1 MRVIGKFPTLPTRC
15 QNRFMTPVDPLR
27 HHVAR
32 AADGDEA
39 SFVRLVTALQGDV
52 WRLCRLL
59 GSPAD
64 PDDLTQ
70 DTFIRVYKSLKV
82 FRGDS
87 TVRTWILSIAR
98 RVCADQ
104 VRKQNRHRRLVNRLV
119 RLEPPDPSTSA
130 PDGSLGDLL
139 MLVEE
144 TRREAFVLTQYIGL
158 TYEET
163 AEVMGCA
170 VGTVRSRVARARSDL
185 MQAWKSSAA
194 G

>member
-1 MRVIGKFPTLPTRC
+1 
-15 QNRFMTPVDPLR
+15 MTPVDPLR

-39 SFVRLVTALQGDV
+39 SFARIVTALQGDV

-70 DTFIRVYKSLKV
+70 DTFIRVYKSLAV

-87 TVRTWILSIAR
+87 TVRTWVLSIAR

-104 VRKQNRHRRLVNRLV
+104 VRRQNRHRRLVQRLT
-119 RLEPPDPSTSA
+119 LLKPPEDSTVL

-139 MLVEE
+139 MSVEE
-144 TRREAFVLTQYIGL
+144 ARREAFVLTQYIGL
-158 TYEET
+158 SYEET
-163 AEVMGCA
+163 AQVLDCA

-185 MQAWKSSAA
+185 MTAWKSSSA

>member
-1 MRVIGKFPTLPTRC
+1 MVRGKII
-15 QNRFMTPVDPLR
+15 VVVSSDPLR
-27 HHVAR
+27 PLASA
-32 AADGDEA
+32 AADGDDKA
-39 SFVRLVTALQGDV
+39 FARLVDATQGDV

-70 DTFIRVYKSLKV
+70 DTFIRVHRSLPG
-82 FRGDS
+82 FRGDT
-87 TVRTWILSIAR
+87 TVRAWILSIAR
-98 RVCADQ
+98 RVCADA
-104 VRKQNRHRRLVNRLV
+104 VRKQLRHRRLVGRLV
-119 RLEPPDPSTSA
+119 HMRPPDESTVM

-139 MLVEE
+139 MSVEE

-185 MQAWKSSAA
+185 MQAWKSSSA

>member
-1 MRVIGKFPTLPTRC
+1 MW
-15 QNRFMTPVDPLR
+15 QNPVMTPSDPLR
-27 HHVAR
+27 HHVAA
-32 AADGDEA
+32 AADGDES
-39 SFVRLVTALQGDV
+39 SFSRIVIATQGDV

-70 DTFIRVYKSLKV
+70 ETFLRVYRSLAG

-87 TVRTWILSIAR
+87 MVRTWILSIAR

-104 VRKQNRHRRLVNRLV
+104 VRKQNRHRRLVSRLI

-139 MLVEE
+139 MSIDE

-158 TYEET
+158 SYEET
-163 AEVMGCA
+163 AEVLDCA
-170 VGTVRSRVARARSDL
+170 VGTVRSRVSRARADL
-185 MQAWKSSAA
+185 MSVWRESST

>member
-1 MRVIGKFPTLPTRC
+1 M
-15 QNRFMTPVDPLR
+15 
-27 HHVAR
+27 
-32 AADGDEA
+32 
-39 SFVRLVTALQGDV
+39 QGDV

-70 DTFIRVYKSLKV
+70 ETFIRVYKSLTG

-87 TVRTWILSIAR
+87 SVRTWVLSIAR

-104 VRKQNRHRRLVNRLV
+104 IRRQNRHRRLVRRLT
-119 RLEPPDPSTSA
+119 LLSPPEESTQM

-139 MLVEE
+139 MSVDA

-158 TYEET
+158 SYEE
-163 AEVMGCA
+163 AAQILDCP
-170 VGTVRSRVARARSDL
+170 VGTVRSRVARARYDL
-185 MQAWKSSAA
+185 LTAWRSSSA